1 MIFNLIAVVV
11 LGVAAAASI
20 MMVFKMMGRP
30 PPKWLLPIGAGVAM
44 FGFVLYNDYTWY
56 PRTAGALPDH
66 VAVAGTYTQTHP
78 LQPWTYLVAPVNRFA
93 VVDRQR
99 VVPSPQHEDLVLAE
113 VSMVS
118 RFMPTGSATFLI
130 DCDEPRRADATQVTG
145 FDDNGQPVGARW
157 IPVAAD
163 DPVRRIACAVPRPAT
178 S

>member
-11 LGVAAAASI
+11 IGIAVAAI
-20 MMVFKMMGRP
+20 LMMAFKMAGRP
-30 PPKWLLPIGAGVAM
+30 APKWLLPIGAGVAM
-44 FGFVLYNDYTWY
+44 FAFVLYNDYTWFS
-56 PRTAGALPDH
+56 RTVDALPDH

-93 VVDRQR
+93 VVDRER
-99 VVPSPQHEDLVLAE
+99 VIASPQDPDLMLAE

-130 DCDEPRRADATQVTG
+130 DCETPRRADATQVTG
-145 FDDNGQPVGARW
+145 FDAAGEPIGARW

-163 DPVRRIACAVPRPAT
+163 DPVRRIVCAKPRPAT